1 MFLPNR
7 SLLNGSAGLVI
18 KRGATVDNNEER
30 DKKSSL
36 EVLGDLFINIIE
48 WLINVEILISVDMGL
63 LRRFNCLFNC
73 LVYILMGK
81 GHM

>member
-1 MFLPNR
+1 MILPIFQLIFSKQVTRRHVFLPNR

-36 EVLGDLFINIIE
+36 EVLGDLF
-48 WLINVEILISVDMGL
+48 L
-63 LRRFNCLFNC
+63 
-73 LVYILMGK
+73 
-81 GHM
+81 